1 MCAGA
6 AQALEFESGGS
17 YNPSRHSRFLI
28 GTFPDKP
35 VPNSVFFMA
44 PLEDQLRG
52 VGWQTSHPVKKVAL
66 ITPQHFLT
74 ATHYKATGSIT
85 FLDAA
90 GDLRTFRVVKVDR
103 ISLDISIGTLEVPI
117 PKHLGIHP
125 FPVASVS
132 GDGPKGRELFYVGNP
147 PKGPPTMAVG
157 RTAFYKTRNESM
169 AELQN
174 EGVSVRYLFDRVR
187 GVTGDSGSPTFFLS
201 DGELILLGHHY
212 TARQDFILGL
222 QSKAVNAYISDAGY
236 SLDMRRAPDSCGD
249 GAIQGAFVTL
259 AIIGWR
265 KRNTK

>member
-6 AQALEFESGGS
+6 AQGLEFESGGS

-28 GTFPDKP
+28 GTFPDAP
-35 VPNSVFFMA
+35 VPNEVFFLA

-85 FLDAA
+85 FLDAE
-90 GDLRTFRVVKVDR
+90 GNLQTFSVVKIDR
-103 ISLDISIGTLEVPI
+103 ISLDISIGTLELPI
-117 PKHLGIHP
+117 PEHLGIHP
-125 FPVASVS
+125 FPVAVVK
-132 GDGPKGRELFYVGNP
+132 GDGPEGRELFYVGNP

-187 GVTGDSGSPTFFLS
+187 GVTGDSGSPSFFLS

-222 QSKAVNAYISDAGY
+222 KAKEVNEYISDSGF
-236 SLDMRRAPDSCGD
+236 SLDLRSAPDGCGD
-249 GAIQGAFVTL
+249 GAIQGAFLTL
-259 AIIGWR
+259 AIVLYR
-265 KRNTK
+265 KRK

>member
-1 MCAGA
+1 MCAGVS
-6 AQALEFESGGS
+6 QGLEFESGGS

-35 VPNSVFFMA
+35 VPNEVFFLA

-147 PKGPPTMAVG
+147 PKGPSTIAVG
-157 RTAFYKTRNESM
+157 RTAFYKTRNGSM

-222 QSKAVNAYISDAGY
+222 QAKAVNAYISDAGY

-249 GAIQGAFVTL
+249 GAIQGAFVVL
-259 AIIGWR
+259 VIAVWR
-265 KRNTK
+265 KGRK